1 MVLDGHPALSCGRM
15 TYHNLSESHVNPF
28 DLSSRVAIVTGGNGG
43 LGLAMARGL
52 ARAGA
57 AIAIAAR
64 DDSKGGAAVK
74 ELNALA
80 SRARF
85 YQFDP
90 SSASSCRK
98 LIEAVTADA
107 ARNSRRE
114 VVTATAPREEEG
126 GIANVTRPRAACVP
140 RTAAVCS
147 AL

>member
-1 MVLDGHPALSCGRM
+1 M

-64 DDSKGGAAVK
+64 DDSKGGAAAK

-85 YQFDP
+85 L
-90 SSASSCRK
+90 SVRR
-98 LIEAVTADA
+98 LIGIVVPKTD
-107 ARNSRRE
+107 RGGNGGLRR
-114 VVTATAPREEEG
+114 
-126 GIANVTRPRAACVP
+126 
-140 RTAAVCS
+140 
-147 AL
+147 L